1 MELTII
7 LIIQLVS
14 HAIASALLA
23 QEMLIS
29 IVSLVQLAINKLSIA
44 HRRTLFIVFLIVGLA
59 TMLTPHIAK
68 VRIL

>member
-7 LIIQLVS
+7 LIIQFVS
-14 HAIASALLA
+14 HVIASALLA

-59 TMLTPHIAK
+59 TMLNPHIAK